1 MGQLGNGLHD
11 TKQHAVALPVRE
23 AELAVLRRIGT
34 QEGNVLVAQSNLAMT
49 YQALGR
55 FQEALRLRRD
65 TYSGNLRLFGEEH
78 EETLLPANNYAL
90 SLLKLQRFTEAKS
103 LLRRTLPVAR
113 RVLGQNDRT
122 TLGMQSIYAEAL
134 YGDPS
139 ATLRELREA
148 VTTLED
154 AERIARRVF
163 GGAHPFAADFGH
175 HLQKSRAALSARE
188 TGDVSSLREALA
200 AMPDPGSA

>member
-1 MGQLGNGLHD
+1 MG
-11 TKQHAVALPVRE
+11 
-23 AELAVLRRIGT
+23 
-34 QEGNVLVAQSNLAMT
+34 
-49 YQALGR
+49 
-55 FQEALRLRRD
+55 
-65 TYSGNLRLFGEEH
+65 
-78 EETLLPANNYAL
+78 
-90 SLLKLQRFTEAKS
+90 LQRFKEAKS

-154 AERIARRVF
+154 AERRARRVF
-163 GGAHPFAADFGH
+163 GGAHPTTVGLGAE
-175 HLQKSRAALSARE
+175 LKLLRE
-188 TGDVSSLREALA
+188 SLRET
-200 AMPDPGSA
+200 PPTSG